1 MLVFILS
8 DPPQTGHFEE
18 DPMSRIID
26 PSLARGLRRGTT
38 REFFHDAEQISKRL
52 AATRGPN
59 KTAAWFRDQVKAF
72 GTDRFGVTLTSRIT
86 GTGKRA
92 VYQDLIASPP
102 VGGAG
107 NWAISFTQIIA
118 RTRDVGS
125 YRVRLEIALHAIER
139 QMQWGHRTTAV
150 AAVRD
155 MGPALLFGIY
165 LIGYHHFHAEGIS
178 GLPLLPEALGGD
190 AQWPLA
196 IEGGALVVCQHT
208 RQDQDPDA
216 RVVVTVLRDRDRWG
230 SQLVVEV
237 KQAPPPGW
245 DFWNFWE
252 DFQT

>member
-1 MLVFILS
+1 MAETNEV
-8 DPPQTGHFEE
+8 GN
-18 DPMSRIID
+18 MSRITD

-38 REFFHDAEQISKRL
+38 RGFLHDAEQISKRL
-52 AATRGPN
+52 AATRVPS

-92 VYQDLIASPP
+92 LYQDLIASPP

-107 NWAISFTQIIA
+107 NWAISFTQIVA
-118 RTRDVGS
+118 RTRDVDS

-155 MGPALLFGIY
+155 MAPALLYAIY
-165 LIGYHHFHAEGIS
+165 LIVHHHYLADGVS
-178 GLPLLPEALGGD
+178 GLPPLPEALGED
-190 AQWPLA
+190 AQWLLA
-196 IEGGALVVCQHT
+196 IEGGALVVCRNT
-208 RQDQDPDA
+208 RQAEDPNA

-230 SQLVVEV
+230 SHLVSDA

-245 DFWNFWE
+245 SFWSFWE